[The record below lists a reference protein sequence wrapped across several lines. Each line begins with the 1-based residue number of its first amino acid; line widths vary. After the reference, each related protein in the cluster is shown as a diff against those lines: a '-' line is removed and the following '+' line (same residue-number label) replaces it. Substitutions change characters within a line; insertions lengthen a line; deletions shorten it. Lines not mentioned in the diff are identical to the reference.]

1 MHYTKEQIAAAVNA
15 TSAECYIM
23 HVTGE
28 LYCDAVLV
36 ATQLSHDQDG
46 ILSAEDKEY
55 ITSLMP

>member
-1 MHYTKEQIAAAVNA
+1 MDYTKEQIDVAVNA
-15 TSAECYIM
+15 TSPECYIM

-28 LYCDAVLV
+28 MYCDAVMV

-46 ILSAEDKEY
+46 ILTEKDKEY

>member
-15 TSAECYIM
+15 TSAECYIL

-28 LYCDAVLV
+28 MYCDAVLI

-46 ILSAEDKEY
+46 LLSERDKEY

>member
-1 MHYTKEQIAAAVNA
+1 MNYTKEQIAAAVNA
-15 TSAECYIM
+15 TSAECYIK

-28 LYCDAVLV
+28 MYCDAVMV

-46 ILSAEDKEY
+46 VLSEKDKEY

>member
-23 HVTGE
+23 HVLGE

-46 ILSAEDKEY
+46 NLSAEDKEY